1 MEYLQDFIFPVQ
13 RRRFVDVEK
22 TGELTEQM
30 VSISRVAKVVK
41 GGRRFSFS
49 ALVVV
54 GDSQGHVGYGLGKA
68 PEVPDAIRKATDQAK
83 RNIIYV
89 PTVNGTITHELVG
102 KFGATTIVMKP
113 ASQGT
118 GVIAGGAVRPI
129 LDLAGIHNIL
139 TKTIRSR
146 NPHNVVKATF
156 LALLSLRKTDEV
168 LTRRGV
174 DTEKLD
180 LIDTL
185 KETVAH
191 G

>member
-83 RNIIYV
+83 RNIIFV

-129 LDLAGIHNIL
+129 LELAGIHNIL

-156 LALLSLRKTDEV
+156 LALLSLRKTGEV
-168 LTRRGV
+168 LSRRGV

>member
-129 LDLAGIHNIL
+129 LELAGIHNIL

>member
-30 VSISRVAKVVK
+30 VSISRVAKGVK

-129 LDLAGIHNIL
+129 LELAGIHNIL

>member
-83 RNIIYV
+83 RNIIFV

-129 LDLAGIHNIL
+129 LELAGIHNIL

-168 LTRRGV
+168 LSRRGV

>member
-129 LDLAGIHNIL
+129 LELAGIHNIL

-168 LTRRGV
+168 LTRRGG